1 MTCSAIPLTAKYKTA
16 MIAVITTAISI
27 AEPNFFGNF
36 TFFSRYSIT
45 GCAIIDMIQPATNGH
60 KNASVLGNTKIKSN
74 APASITS
81 NSMIISR

>member
-1 MTCSAIPLTAKYKTA
+1 MFYLLLENNSLSHNFLSDIRHILYKSDDLRAIPLTAKYKTA

-45 GCAIIDMIQPATNGH
+45 RVCYH
-60 KNASVLGNTKIKSN
+60 
-74 APASITS
+74 
-81 NSMIISR
+81 